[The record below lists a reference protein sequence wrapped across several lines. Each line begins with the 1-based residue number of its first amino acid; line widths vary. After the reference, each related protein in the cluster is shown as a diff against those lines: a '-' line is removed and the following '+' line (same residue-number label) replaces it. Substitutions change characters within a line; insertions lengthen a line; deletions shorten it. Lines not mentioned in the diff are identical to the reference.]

1 MIFIAPQPL
10 YYDIRGADG
19 VPVRK
24 IGKWSYLLKN
34 RRRRAYRTPWEVV
47 VDVVNARVYVE
58 KGYVN
63 SLEPILNGE
72 PISGIYPDGALSGQ
86 RPFLALNSGIQA
98 VLLKITPNERG
109 TVDSSAAY
117 LATEEAL
124 QVVMGDL
131 EEAAIHDPEKWIQ
144 PLALVSEG
152 GRLAQ
157 LSSFNYAYKAVKR
170 KGSWRHT
177 LSAEP
182 VFARSIQDR
191 LVAMMATQ
199 GGAAS

>member
-1 MIFIAPQPL
+1 MIFIAPQPR

-24 IGKWSYLLKN
+24 FGKWAYLLKF
-34 RRRRAYRTPWEVV
+34 RRGRVLRTPWEVV

-63 SLEPILNGE
+63 SLEPVLNGE

-98 VLLKITPNERG
+98 VLLKITPNAAG
-109 TVDSSAAY
+109 NVDSSSAY
-117 LATEEAL
+117 LGKEEAL
-124 QVVMGDL
+124 QLVMGDL
-131 EEAAIHDPEKWIQ
+131 AEAAVHDPERWIQ

-157 LSSFNYAYKAVKR
+157 LSSFNYAYKAVR
-170 KGSWRHT
+170 RGGGWRHA

-182 VFARSIQDR
+182 VFSRSIQDR
-191 LVAMMATQ
+191 FVAMLATPQ
-199 GGAAS
+199 GGAA